1 MLRHYIKI
9 AWRSLVKQK
18 GLAFINIAGLSIG
31 LACFILFLLYAV
43 HEFGYDRF
51 HTNAANIYRVYIW
64 YDGVNGNEPG
74 GSTYL
79 PMPLGPAMK
88 QDLPG
93 VENAIRLRE
102 PWGESFVRVDGNV
115 TRSQISFTDP
125 EFFSVFSF
133 PLLQGNTLTALQDL
147 HNVVLTEETAQQ
159 LFGSKD
165 PIGKT
170 LDIKV
175 EDEFVPFTVT
185 GVAKNVPSNSTIR
198 FKILGNFNYLPTTKS
213 GAGAVNN
220 WHRSAYQTYVQLKPG
235 STLPAD
241 RAKLFAFRKKYNSDE
256 EAEAR
261 KSGWKGKE
269 LPIWYGLQPLQSMH
283 TDLRFEDGAVPPVA
297 AKTIWILLG
306 IAAGVLLIACIN
318 FTTLAIGRSAGRS
331 KEIGVRKVIGGT
343 RNSLVFQFFSEAIL
357 LTVFSAIIGFILAW
371 FLLPF
376 FNRLSDREL
385 HFSLAQFPELL
396 WLVAGLVLVVGLLA
410 GCYPALVLSGFKPVE
425 VLKTKIKLGGSN
437 LFTRS
442 LVTLQFVLSAGLIIS
457 TIIILQQLHFMQ
469 SHHPG
474 FDKENVIMV
483 DANEMDTKR
492 IYPLFRQE
500 MSVNPE
506 IAGVA
511 ASELGLGEGTGWSMS
526 GFEYNG
532 KHRQVVEYFIDNN
545 YLKVLGMKLLAG
557 RNFDPAIASDTITS
571 VIVNESMVSDFGW
584 TVENAVGQPLKGYSE
599 KFTPVVIGVVKNF
612 NYSSFTKK
620 IEPQLFHQFADYQ
633 PYRFFVRIKPGNPAK
648 AIAAIE
654 SAWKKIVPSFPLK
667 YSFLDESL
675 NRFYHS
681 EARWSSIVGW
691 AGGISI
697 FLACLGLLGLTM
709 LSIVNRTKEIGI
721 RKVLG
726 ATVINITTLLSKD
739 FVKLVLVALVIASPL
754 AWYFMNKWLEGF
766 AYRIQISWLV
776 FLLCGVAAVVIALA
790 VISFQAIKAAVA
802 NPVTSLRTE

>member
-1 MLRHYIKI
+1 MLRHYFKI
-9 AWRSLVKQK
+9 AWRNLVKQK

-43 HEFGYDRF
+43 HEFSYDRF
-51 HTNAANIYRVYIW
+51 HANAANIYRVYIW
-64 YDGVNGNEPG
+64 YNGVNGNEPG

-93 VENAIRLRE
+93 IENSIRLRE

-115 TRSQISFTDP
+115 TRSEISFADP
-125 EFFSVFSF
+125 AFFSVFSF
-133 PLLQGNTLTALQDL
+133 PLQQGNAATVLRDV
-147 HNVVLTEETAQQ
+147 HNVVLTAETAQQ
-159 LFGSKD
+159 LFGNKD

-170 LDIKV
+170 IDIKV
-175 EDEFVPFTVT
+175 EEAFVPFTVT
-185 GVAKNVPSNSTIR
+185 GIAKNVPSNSTIR
-198 FKILGNFNYLPTTKS
+198 FKMLGNFNYLPMTKS

-220 WHRSAYQTYVQLKPG
+220 WHRSAYQTYVQLQPG
-235 STLPAD
+235 STLPTD
-241 RAKLFAFRKKYNSDE
+241 RAKLFAFRKKYNGDE
-256 EAEAR
+256 EEEAR
-261 KSGWKGKE
+261 KKGWKGKE
-269 LPIWYGLQPLQSMH
+269 LPIWYGLQPLPSMH
-283 TDLRFEDGAVPPVA
+283 TDLRFEDGTVPPVA
-297 AKTIWILLG
+297 ATTIWILLG

-343 RNSLVFQFFSEAIL
+343 RRSLVFQFFSEAIL
-357 LTVFSAIIGFILAW
+357 LTILSAVVGFILAY

-376 FNRLSDREL
+376 FNQLSDREIR
-385 HFSLAQFPELL
+385 FSLAQFPELL
-396 WLVAGLVLVVGLLA
+396 WLIAGLVLVVGVLA

-437 LFTRS
+437 FFTRS
-442 LVTLQFVLSAGLIIS
+442 LVTLQFVLSAGLIIA

-474 FDKENVIMV
+474 FDKENVVMV
-483 DANEMDTKR
+483 DANEMDTKKN
-492 IYPLFRQE
+492 YPLFRQE
-500 MSVNPE
+500 MAAHPE
-506 IAGVA
+506 IVGVA

-532 KHRQVVEYFIDNN
+532 KHKQVFEYFIDDH
-545 YLKVLGMKLLAG
+545 YLNVLGMKLLAG
-557 RNFDPAIASDTITS
+557 RNFDPAIASDTVNA
-571 VIVNESMVSDFGW
+571 VIVNESMVRDFGW
-584 TVENAVGQPLKGYSE
+584 TVDHAIGQPLTGYSE
-599 KFTPVVIGVVKNF
+599 KMTPVVIGVVKDF

-620 IEPQLFHQFADYQ
+620 IEPQLFNQFSDYQ

-648 AIAAIE
+648 ALAAIE
-654 SAWKKIVPSFPLK
+654 SAWKKIVPAFPLK

-681 EARWSSIVGW
+681 ETRWSSIVGW

-726 ATVINITTLLSKD
+726 ATVVNITTLLSKD
-739 FVKLVLVALVIASPL
+739 FVRLVLIAFFIASPL
-754 AWYFMNKWLEGF
+754 AWYCMNKWLEGF
-766 AYRIQISWLV
+766 AYRIHISWLV
-776 FLLCGVAAVVIALA
+776 FLLCGVAAVAIALA
-790 VISFQAIKAAVA
+790 AISFQAIKAAVA
-802 NPVTSLRTE
+802 NPVSTLR